1 MDYLLI
7 LYSLL
12 MGMVLIFP
20 FVYLGILKNRPQ
32 IELPSPKNAIE
43 RKMLLEN
50 LRDLKTD
57 YETKKFSESDFAVLS
72 EDIIHKL
79 EAIDEKIKKE
89 PMTEEIKNKCMCGE
103 KNHVPNAKFC
113 HFCGKKLSLHS

>member
-20 FVYLGILKNRPQ
+20 FVYLGILKNNPRKE
-32 IELPSPKNAIE
+32 IPSPKNAIE

-57 YETKKFSESDFAVLS
+57 YETKKFSESDFSVLS
-72 EDIIHKL
+72 EDIIRKL
-79 EAIDEKIKKE
+79 EDIDEKIKKE
-89 PMTEEIKNKCMCGE
+89 PVTEEIKNQCTCGE
-103 KNHVPNAKFC
+103 KNHVPKSKFC
-113 HFCGKKLSLHS
+113 HFCGKKLSVII

>member
-20 FVYLGILKNRPQ
+20 FVYLGILKNNPQ
-32 IELPSPKNAIE
+32 KEIPSPKNSIE

-72 EDIIHKL
+72 EDIIRKL
-79 EAIDEKIKKE
+79 EEIDKKIEKE
-89 PMTEEIKNKCMCGE
+89 PIIEEIKNKCMCGE
-103 KNHVPNAKFC
+103 KNHIPNAKFC

>member
-12 MGMVLIFP
+12 MGLVLVFP
-20 FVYLGILKNRPQ
+20 FVYLGILKNNPQ
-32 IELPSPKNAIE
+32 KESSSPKNAIE

-57 YETKKFSESDFAVLS
+57 FETKKFSESDFSVLS
-72 EDIIHKL
+72 EDIIRKL
-79 EAIDEKIKKE
+79 EEIDEKIKKE
-89 PMTEEIKNKCMCGE
+89 PMAAEVINQCKCGE
-103 KNHVPNAKFC
+103 INHVSNAKFC
-113 HFCGKKLSLHS
+113 HFCGKKLSLK

>member
-20 FVYLGILKNRPQ
+20 FVYLGILKNNPQ
-32 IELPSPKNAIE
+32 QEIPSPKNSIE

-57 YETKKFSESDFAVLS
+57 YETKKFSETDFAVLS
-72 EDIIHKL
+72 EDIIRKL
-79 EAIDEKIKKE
+79 EEIDKKIQKE
-89 PMTEEIKNKCMCGE
+89 PIAEEIKNKCICGE
-103 KNHVPNAKFC
+103 KNHIPNAKFC
-113 HFCGKKLSLHS
+113 HFCGKKLSLQS

>member
-20 FVYLGILKNRPQ
+20 FVYLGILKNRPLKE
-32 IELPSPKNAIE
+32 IPSPKNAIE

-89 PMTEEIKNKCMCGE
+89 PLAEEIKNKCMCGE
-103 KNHVPNAKFC
+103 KNHISNAKFC
-113 HFCGKKLSLHS
+113 HFCGKKLSLQS

>member
-1 MDYLLI
+1 
-7 LYSLL
+7 
-12 MGMVLIFP
+12 MGVVLIFP

-32 IELPSPKNAIE
+32 NELPSPKNAIE

-57 YETKKFSESDFAVLS
+57 YETRKFSESDFAVLS

-79 EAIDEKIKKE
+79 EVIDEKIKKE
-89 PMTEEIKNKCMCGE
+89 PMTQEIKNMCMCGE
-103 KNHVPNAKFC
+103 KNHIPKAKFC
-113 HFCGKKLSLHS
+113 HFCGKKLSLQP